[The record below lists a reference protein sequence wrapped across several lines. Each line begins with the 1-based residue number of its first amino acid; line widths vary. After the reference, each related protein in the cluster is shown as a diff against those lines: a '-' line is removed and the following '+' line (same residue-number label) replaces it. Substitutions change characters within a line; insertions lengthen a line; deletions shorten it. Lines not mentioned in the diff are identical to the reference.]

1 MSLIRNLI
9 VDMDESLNPSEVI
22 DAFAYEVFSKIHD
35 ETTGMSVRV
44 KCLYPL
50 RILMHKKAGI
60 DTGLIPTR
68 TLVTCSYGKIVKRII
83 KIR

>member
-1 MSLIRNLI
+1 MSLIRNLV
-9 VDMDESLNPSEVI
+9 VDIDESLNPLEII
-22 DAFAYEVFSKIHD
+22 DAFAYEVFNKIHD
-35 ETTGMSVRV
+35 ETTGMSVRM
-44 KCLYPL
+44 KCVYPL
-50 RILMHKKAGI
+50 RILMYKKANI

>member
-9 VDMDESLNPSEVI
+9 VNIDESFNPLEVI
-22 DAFAYEVFSKIHD
+22 DAFAYEVFFKIHD
-35 ETTGMSVRV
+35 ETTGMSVRM
-44 KCLYPL
+44 KCVYPL
-50 RILMHKKAGI
+50 RVLMYEKADI
-60 DTGLIPTR
+60 DTGLIPKQ

>member
-9 VDMDESLNPSEVI
+9 VDIDEPLNLSGII

-60 DTGLIPTR
+60 DTGLIFTR
-68 TLVTCSYGKIVKRII
+68 TLVTCSYGKIVKRVI